1 MLGQSSNLRPNLGA
15 QSPRTRLS
23 EEPFPTAG
31 SCPMYHPPPCRGRS
45 LLDGKKVLLID
56 EKQTTRDT
64 RANVLRGHGVEVD
77 AADSLQRAR
86 TRANVL
92 RGHGVEVDAAD
103 SLQRA
108 RVLWRPRR
116 YDLILLDVRG
126 HLPGEALEFYEQIR
140 EVTPRQLAFL
150 VGPPLYLSLTWPG
163 GISLEE
169 ASRGQWEQTVKR
181 FARAA

>member
-1 MLGQSSNLRPNLGA
+1 
-15 QSPRTRLS
+15 
-23 EEPFPTAG
+23 
-31 SCPMYHPPPCRGRS
+31 MYHPPPRRGRS

-56 EKQTTRDT
+56 EKQTTR
-64 RANVLRGHGVEVD
+64 E
-77 AADSLQRAR
+77 

-140 EVTPRQLAFL
+140 DVSPRQRFAFL
-150 VGPPLYLSLTWPG
+150 AGPRLYLSLTWPG
-163 GISLEE
+163 EISLEE
-169 ASRGQWEQTVKR
+169 ASRGQWEQAVKR

>member
-86 TRANVL
+86 
-92 RGHGVEVDAAD
+92 
-103 SLQRA
+103 
-108 RVLWRPRR
+108 VLWRPRR

-140 EVTPRQLAFL
+140 EVTPRQRFAFL

>member
-1 MLGQSSNLRPNLGA
+1 
-15 QSPRTRLS
+15 
-23 EEPFPTAG
+23 
-31 SCPMYHPPPCRGRS
+31 MYHPPPCRGRS

-56 EKQTTRDT
+56 EKQTTRD
-64 RANVLRGHGVEVD
+64 
-77 AADSLQRAR
+77 

-163 GISLEE
+163 GIFLEE

>member
-31 SCPMYHPPPCRGRS
+31 SCPMYHPPPLRLRS
-45 LLDGKKVLLID
+45 PLDGKKVLLID
-56 EKQTTRDT
+56 EKQTTRGT
-64 RANVLRGHGVEVD
+64 RANVLRG
-77 AADSLQRAR
+77 Q
-86 TRANVL
+86 
-92 RGHGVEVDAAD
+92 GVEVDAAD

-140 EVTPRQLAFL
+140 DVSPRQRFAFL

-163 GISLEE
+163 GIFLEE

>member
-31 SCPMYHPPPCRGRS
+31 SCPMCHPPPRRGRS

-64 RANVLRGHGVEVD
+64 RANALRGHGVEVD
-77 AADSLQRAR
+77 AADSLHRP
-86 TRANVL
+86 
-92 RGHGVEVDAAD
+92 
-103 SLQRA
+103 

-116 YDLILLDVRG
+116 YDLILRDVRG
-126 HLPGEALEFYEQIR
+126 HRPGEALEFPQRICA
-140 EVTPRQLAFL
+140 VTPR
-150 VGPPLYLSLTWPG
+150 P
-163 GISLEE
+163 
-169 ASRGQWEQTVKR
+169 
-181 FARAA
+181 

>member
-31 SCPMYHPPPCRGRS
+31 SCPMYHPPPRRGRS

-56 EKQTTRDT
+56 EKQTTR
-64 RANVLRGHGVEVD
+64 E
-77 AADSLQRAR
+77 

-140 EVTPRQLAFL
+140 DVSPRQRFAFL
-150 VGPPLYLSLTWPG
+150 AGSRLYLSLTWPG
-163 GISLEE
+163 EISLEE

>member
-1 MLGQSSNLRPNLGA
+1 
-15 QSPRTRLS
+15 
-23 EEPFPTAG
+23 
-31 SCPMYHPPPCRGRS
+31 MYHPPPRRGRS

-56 EKQTTRDT
+56 EKQTTRET

-77 AADSLQRAR
+77 A
-86 TRANVL
+86 T
-92 RGHGVEVDAAD
+92 D

-108 RVLWRPRR
+108 RVLWRPRL

>member
-31 SCPMYHPPPCRGRS
+31 SCPMYHPPPRRGRS

-56 EKQTTRDT
+56 EKQTTRET
-64 RANVLRGHGVEVD
+64 RANV
-77 AADSLQRAR
+77 
-86 TRANVL
+86 
-92 RGHGVEVDAAD
+92 
-103 SLQRA
+103 
-108 RVLWRPRR
+108 
-116 YDLILLDVRG
+116 VRG

-169 ASRGQWEQTVKR
+169 ASRG
-181 FARAA
+181 

>member
-31 SCPMYHPPPCRGRS
+31 SCPMYHPPPRRGRS

-56 EKQTTRDT
+56 EKQTTRET

-77 AADSLQRAR
+77 A
-86 TRANVL
+86 T
-92 RGHGVEVDAAD
+92 D

-140 EVTPRQLAFL
+140 EVTPRQRFAFL
-150 VGPPLYLSLTWPG
+150 VGPPLYLSLIWPG

>member
-86 TRANVL
+86 
-92 RGHGVEVDAAD
+92 
-103 SLQRA
+103 
-108 RVLWRPRR
+108 VLWRPRR

-140 EVTPRQLAFL
+140 DVSPRQRFAFL